1 MHTHQTRTVLRWATM
16 SLGSL
21 SLALVAYSF
30 SAAPGG
36 TDSIEGRLLPQ
47 HLREEKQKW
56 VTFSEEDILAGI
68 TLPAHT
74 NVIIHIPNDI
84 VRITRR
90 TLFGRRGTPGRGME
104 AKGMPGTR
112 YWGYCFPET
121 YDQAQELRR
130 RGFPGTLF
138 LSEEERKI
146 RSAFESDNRD
156 QNFSVYRNIN
166 PDDLNRTTS
175 SRGIIHHQMEIFR
188 GGQTCY
194 VMSENPLPLGADEDD
209 DGANS
214 AIETNYGSDPNN
226 IDSDGD
232 GIRDGLEI
240 FRLGTHPTKRDS
252 DGDGLIDG
260 IEDANRNGIVDKTET
275 DPTQWDTDRDKLC
288 DGLCKVNKGRELR
301 GEDKNLNGLFE
312 PDLNETD
319 PRFEDTDRNGVLDE
333 QEYFNCLLQ
342 EGADC

>member
-1 MHTHQTRTVLRWATM
+1 MYTNYTRTALRWMTM

-36 TDSIEGRLLPQ
+36 SETIEGRLLPQ
-47 HLREEKQKW
+47 HLREEKQLW
-56 VTFSEEDILAGI
+56 VTFSEEDIMAGV

-104 AKGMPGTR
+104 KKGLPGTR
-112 YWGYCFPET
+112 YWGYCFPES
-121 YDQAQELRR
+121 YAQAQQLRR
-130 RGFPGTLF
+130 RGFPGLLF
-138 LSEEERKI
+138 LSEEERKV
-146 RSAFESDNRD
+146 RTAFERDNRHKT
-156 QNFSVYRNIN
+156 FTVFRNLN
-166 PDDLNRTTS
+166 PKDVNRTTS

-194 VMSENPLPLGADEDD
+194 VMSENPLPLGADVDN
-209 DGANS
+209 DGVNS
-214 AIETNYGSDPNN
+214 AVEKNYQSDPNN
-226 IDSDGD
+226 IDTDGD

-260 IEDANRNGIVDKTET
+260 IEDANRNGIVDKNET

-301 GEDKNLNGLFE
+301 GEDKNLNGIYE
-312 PDLNETD
+312 PELNETD
-319 PRFEDTDRNGVLDE
+319 PRREDSDGDGILDE
-333 QEYFNCLLQ
+333 QEYFNCVLQ
-342 EGADC
+342 GGDNC